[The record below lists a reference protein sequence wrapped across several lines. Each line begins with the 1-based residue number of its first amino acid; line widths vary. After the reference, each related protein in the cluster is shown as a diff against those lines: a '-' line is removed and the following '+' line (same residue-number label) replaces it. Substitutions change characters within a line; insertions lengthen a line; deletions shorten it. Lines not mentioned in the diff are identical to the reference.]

1 MSDRLCKYIR
11 TVFIVIL
18 LIMPLF
24 GCQEREYSFE
34 HGRYVPE
41 DQKGKPYDGPF
52 ILTQHNSAQNSEH
65 FVVVFMLAA
74 SDQPN
79 GDIYRK
85 KNEIVLDGEYMDE
98 EYHYVF
104 HLVDDNTLEYLKS
117 RSSIPNKD
125 AEWEDGIR
133 LVLDR

>member
-1 MSDRLCKYIR
+1 MSDRLYKYIR
-11 TVFIVIL
+11 TALIIIL
-18 LIMPLF
+18 LIIPLF
-24 GCQEREYSFE
+24 GCQEKEYSFE

-52 ILTQHNSAQNSEH
+52 ILTLHNSAQNNEQ
-65 FVVVFMLAA
+65 FVVVFMPA
-74 SDQPN
+74 SSYQPN
-79 GDIYRK
+79 GEIYRK
-85 KNEIVLDGEYMDE
+85 KTEIVLNGEYMDE

-125 AEWEDGIR
+125 AEWEDGTR